1 MEIIKAHLSNPI
13 IVMELLAFV
22 FSLFTFLP
30 GNEKTLRWFSVI
42 LCIICLAE
50 FLAIYWLVYINKNN
64 VFIYNFLEP
73 IFTLG
78 YAWIIR
84 IFIKNTRYRSWIGN
98 LSAVYFLVFCI
109 NMSIGQGLR
118 NWDTYTILVG
128 ACFILATVC
137 LAFIE
142 ISNYS
147 YQVSLQRVPLFWI
160 SCAMLVYFFP
170 SAVFTASYEV
180 FTISPEFAKAY
191 GSAYGF
197 SQKILNA
204 FHYGLLSYSFL
215 CKLIFR
221 V

>member
-1 MEIIKAHLSNPI
+1 MSNPI
-13 IVMELLAFV
+13 IVMELVAFV

-50 FLAIYWLVYINKNN
+50 FLAVIWLGYFGKNN
-64 VFIYNFLEP
+64 VFIYNLLEP

-78 YAWIIR
+78 YVWIIR
-84 IFIKNTRYRSWIGN
+84 TFLKNVKYRRWVAN
-98 LSAVYFLVFCI
+98 LAIVYFLGFCF
-109 NMSIGQGLR
+109 NLSIGQGLQHW
-118 NWDTYTILVG
+118 NTYTILVG

-137 LAFIE
+137 LAFME

-147 YQVSLQRVPLFWI
+147 YQVSLGRVPLFWV

-170 SAVFTASYEV
+170 SAVFTASYEF
-180 FTISPEFAKAY
+180 FTITPEFAKAY
-191 GSAYGF
+191 GSAYSF
-197 SQKILNA
+197 SQRILNV
-204 FHYGLLSYSFL
+204 FHYGLLSYSFV
-215 CKLIFR
+215 CRLIFK